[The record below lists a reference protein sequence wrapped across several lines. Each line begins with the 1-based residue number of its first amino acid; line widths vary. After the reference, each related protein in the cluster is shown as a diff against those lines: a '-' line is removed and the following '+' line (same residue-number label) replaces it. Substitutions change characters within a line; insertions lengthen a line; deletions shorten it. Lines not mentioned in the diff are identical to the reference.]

1 MTSVPK
7 RTLNIEE
14 RMKYK
19 RDIST
24 YETQNTHYSVH
35 AGLKVS
41 IHGIGALV

>member
-14 RMKYK
+14 HVIYK

-24 YETQNTHYSVH
+24 YETQNTHYSVYT
-35 AGLKVS
+35 GLKVS
-41 IHGIGALV
+41 IRGVGALV